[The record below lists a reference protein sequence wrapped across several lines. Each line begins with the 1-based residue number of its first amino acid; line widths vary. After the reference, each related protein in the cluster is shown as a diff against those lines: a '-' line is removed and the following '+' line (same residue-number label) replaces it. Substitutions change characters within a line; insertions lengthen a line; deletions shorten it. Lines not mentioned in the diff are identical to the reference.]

1 MDGIKSGWKSL
12 HREEKYTLFQ
22 SFAWNRLAAQILAGR
37 EAPCVVFA
45 ETNGGMAILPA
56 AKGSENLTL
65 LGEELFDYRDILA
78 VGDAEAAALAW
89 KTLGEIGGEVEFR
102 VKAVRE
108 SSLDYGFGV
117 PRVPDPAAQIFIS
130 EFFANA
136 PKIRCQD
143 PLSGQK
149 HHRLERNLEKMK
161 AAGCE
166 MKIANGCESRL
177 VTEILSLKAMQ
188 EDKSLFRDPLRI
200 EMVSRMAAA
209 AGNHCEIFALTHG
222 STIVAG
228 LITFIDDGWRRLY
241 TTYYDRRW
249 AKYSPGV
256 SLVNYVI
263 GLSVEAGID
272 VDLMTGEQPY
282 KQRFATTNE
291 ALFTLRASA
300 SALRER
306 SADIATELPI
316 AA

>member
-1 MDGIKSGWKSL
+1 
-12 HREEKYTLFQ
+12 
-22 SFAWNRLAAQILAGR
+22 
-37 EAPCVVFA
+37 
-45 ETNGGMAILPA
+45 
-56 AKGSENLTL
+56 

-78 VGDAEAAALAW
+78 AGDGEAAALAW
-89 KTLGEIGGEVEFR
+89 KTLGEIGGEMEFR

-108 SSLDYGFGV
+108 SSLDSGFGA
-117 PRVPDPAAQIFIS
+117 PRVPGPGAQIFTS

-136 PKIRCQD
+136 PKIRRQD
-143 PLSGQK
+143 SPSGQK

-209 AGNHCEIFALTHG
+209 SGNHCEIFALTHG

-228 LITFIDDGWRRLY
+228 LITFIDGEWRRLY

-272 VDLMTGEQPY
+272 LDLMTGEQPY
-282 KQRFATTNE
+282 KQRFATSKE
-291 ALFTLRASA
+291 ALFTLRTSA